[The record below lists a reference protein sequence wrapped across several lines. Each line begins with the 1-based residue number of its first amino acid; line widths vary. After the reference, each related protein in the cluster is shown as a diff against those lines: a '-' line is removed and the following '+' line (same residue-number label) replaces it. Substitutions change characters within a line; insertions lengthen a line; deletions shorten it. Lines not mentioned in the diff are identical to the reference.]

1 MNDTID
7 MKQNPE
13 QQPTTPT
20 PEDRGGQGN
29 EKLFT
34 QEDVNRIV
42 SDRLA
47 RERAKAE
54 PTPEDV
60 READLRARE
69 ARMDCREY
77 ISAEGFP
84 EVLLELL
91 DTTDPEKFKS
101 AVHRLDE
108 AVQLPSSHRKIPR
121 FATGS
126 GAYCGREAP
135 YDRAAVLL
143 EEAFK
148 PPKI

>member
-1 MNDTID
+1 MDPMNTT
-7 MKQNPE
+7 QTPE
-13 QQPTTPT
+13 QQPAATPT
-20 PEDRGGQGN
+20 PEASGDQG

-34 QEDVNRIV
+34 QDDVNRIV

-54 PTPEDV
+54 PSPEET

-77 ISAEGFP
+77 INETGFP
-84 EVLLELL
+84 AALL
-91 DTTDPEKFKS
+91 DLFDTSDSAKFKDI
-101 AVHRLDE
+101 VERLD
-108 AVQLPSSHRKIPR
+108 AIVNLPSPKRPVPR

-126 GAYCGREAP
+126 GGMGGHGAP
-135 YDRAAVLL
+135 SRPDLF
-143 EEAFK
+143 EEAFR